1 MELTQASQNLLT
13 KIVTVA
19 NDCGS
24 TCPWHEWLGEPL
36 TQQEKGNLTDLVK
49 KGFIKVGED
58 SGQIYYDISDEAFE
72 LIENLSNDEAAAN
85 TEIECPDC
93 KTKTVVGHLEWT
105 ALNCPNCETFHDLA
119 AWLNNAE
126 EAK

>member
-1 MELTQASQNLLT
+1 MELTQASQNLLA
-13 KIVTVA
+13 KIVKVA
-19 NDCGS
+19 NACGS
-24 TCPWHEWLGEPL
+24 TCPWHEWLDEPL
-36 TQQEKGNLTDLVK
+36 TQKEKGNLTDLVK

-72 LIENLSNDEAAAN
+72 LIENMSNDKAAN
-85 TEIECPDC
+85 TEIECPGC

-105 ALNCPNCETFHDLA
+105 ALSCPTCETFYDLA
-119 AWLNNAE
+119 DWLINAE

>member
-13 KIVTVA
+13 KIVTIA
-19 NDCGS
+19 NRYGS
-24 TCPWHEWLGEPL
+24 TCPWHEWLDEPL
-36 TQQEKGNLTDLVK
+36 TQKEKGNLTDLVK

-85 TEIECPDC
+85 TEIECPGC
-93 KTKTVVGHLEWT
+93 NEKTVVGHLEWT
-105 ALNCPNCETFHDLA
+105 ALGCPSCNGIYLFRS
-119 AWLNNAE
+119 WLKNKK